1 MARSVLPAM
10 RGDATAATEEPR
22 SVALLTAARDGD
34 GRAFA
39 CLVEPHLPL
48 LFRIAARVTRDR
60 ALAEDAVQETLALA
74 FGRLRELQ
82 PDVALRSFLAAVA
95 ARQAHTLARSERR
108 RSLREDAAEG
118 PTAVPGPD
126 DALRLAHVERAL
138 RDALCSLSEKRRE
151 ALLLRLDAGLSHREL
166 AEALHTTEGAARV
179 LVHDAMAALKA
190 ELAAVGITLPHTPNA
205 TDDTQGTAHG
215 RSRS

>member
-1 MARSVLPAM
+1 M
-10 RGDATAATEEPR
+10 
-22 SVALLTAARDGD
+22 ALLTAARAGD
-34 GRAFA
+34 ARAFA

-60 ALAEDAVQETLALA
+60 SLAEDAVQETLALA
-74 FGRLRELQ
+74 FRRLPELP

-95 ARQAHTLARSERR
+95 ARQAHTLARASLR
-108 RSLREDAAEG
+108 RSLREAAADA
-118 PTAVPGPD
+118 PTGVPGPD

-138 RDALCSLSEKRRE
+138 RAALCSLSDKRRE

-166 AEALHTTEGAARV
+166 AQVLGTTEGAARV

-190 ELAAVGITLPHTPNA
+190 ELAAVGITLGHEANT
-205 TDDTQGTAHG
+205 TDDNQGTAHG
-215 RSRS
+215 RSRP